1 MAGELLVVAASAPDF
16 AGLRA
21 HIGERL
27 EGAIRN
33 VPVRTKVLGLGM
45 AVAGAAV
52 ARGILA
58 VEPRAVVLI
67 GTCAIFPGRA
77 QYRPLDVVVPP
88 RVQVLDIGVVER
100 RAEFPTPMQT
110 VAEAHSMM
118 VAGLVGSHPRAH
130 QAPLASSLGRITDDA
145 LANQLAAATGCD
157 GEASEAFGVAAACA
171 AAQVPFAA
179 VLGVTNLVG
188 STAAKDWAQFQRE
201 AVTHAAGTLANW
213 LHAGAQGLP
222 HG

>member
-1 MAGELLVVAASAPDF
+1 MAGELLLVAASAPDF

-21 HIGERL
+21 HLGDRL
-27 EGAIRN
+27 DGTIRN

-52 ARGILA
+52 ARGILG
-58 VEPRAVVLI
+58 VEPRAVVLV
-67 GTCAIFPGRA
+67 GTCGIFPGLA

-88 RVQVLDIGVVER
+88 RVQLLDVGVVQR
-100 RAEFPTPMQT
+100 QAEFPTPMQT
-110 VAEAHSMM
+110 LAEAHGMM
-118 VAGLVGSHPRAH
+118 LAGLATCHPRGH
-130 QAPLASSLGRITDDA
+130 QAPIVSSLARITDDA
-145 LANQLAAATGCD
+145 LAASLHAATGCD
-157 GEASEAFGVAAACA
+157 GESAEAFGVAAACA

-188 STAAKDWAQFQRE
+188 STGQKDWSQFQRD
-201 AVTHAAGTLANW
+201 AVTHSANTIANW

-222 HG
+222 H